1 MKNVKEK
8 NKIEKKV
15 LWTLFSLLLAIL
27 TVRAITKMNGDMSM
41 GHLINIISEAHKGW
55 MLLGVLST
63 ILFVLLEGLSLRI
76 ILKSA
81 GYPRG
86 RKKGL
91 IYSTSDVYFS
101 AITPSATGGQPASA
115 FFMIRDGIPV
125 GITAAVLILNLM
137 MYTISIVI
145 LGIVSIIIK
154 PEILRGFGKYSLPL
168 IYIGFACLTIL
179 AIIFILIFVNGD
191 RFFRR
196 LKIMVLFLY
205 KKRIIK
211 KPRKPMIWLME
222 NEKEYSSFTDLVR
235 GNNRIVV
242 RVLIINILQRT
253 SQILVPVFV
262 YFALGGKKSHALI
275 IFTKQCLI
283 TIAYNF
289 IPIPGA
295 MGISDYLMFDGF
307 SRIMKEHMAYNVEL
321 IARGITFYMCVA
333 ICGLIT
339 LVGYICGS
347 KKNEN

>member
-1 MKNVKEK
+1 M
-8 NKIEKKV
+8 
-15 LWTLFSLLLAIL
+15 
-27 TVRAITKMNGDMSM
+27 D
-41 GHLINIISEAHKGW
+41 EAHKGW

-211 KPRKPMIWLME
+211 KPRKISL
-222 NEKEYSSFTDLVR
+222 S
-235 GNNRIVV
+235 
-242 RVLIINILQRT
+242 
-253 SQILVPVFV
+253 
-262 YFALGGKKSHALI
+262 
-275 IFTKQCLI
+275 KQ
-283 TIAYNF
+283 
-289 IPIPGA
+289 
-295 MGISDYLMFDGF
+295 
-307 SRIMKEHMAYNVEL
+307 H
-321 IARGITFYMCVA
+321 
-333 ICGLIT
+333 
-339 LVGYICGS
+339 
-347 KKNEN
+347 